1 MYANKTPTAAI
12 AHGGRRTTCYTILRI
27 ESILLFLEGSDVF
40 NMIYIS
46 FVELLGVAGLTI
58 SAIVCSSFCA
68 DLVLLLLYKALFNRC
83 ILQTLF
89 APLLHFEASE

>member
-1 MYANKTPTAAI
+1 MYANKTPTAAT

-58 SAIVCSSFCA
+58 SAIVCSSFGA
-68 DLVLLLLYKALFNRC
+68 DLVLLLYKALFNRC